1 MICKRCG
8 SELKPQAK
16 FCPKCGGKVEQT
28 KYCSNCGKA
37 LVSGVKFCNSCGT
50 PVAEAG
56 NDAPV
61 PKREDM
67 LLEGTA
73 KQDAPE
79 IVEAGNNADSSELKK
94 ETCTRTLDIFKT
106 ELKELGDEDNG
117 SKAVVLLFGTG
128 VFYKHFYPLL
138 RDDER
143 LLAIRHIQPKT
154 LFARYRRE
162 FVALTD
168 KRVIKFEKMQYFS
181 PRIKSL
187 FYEEIKEVKSDE
199 PSNAIS
205 GTFIGEKVCI
215 SSWDGH
221 QINMRMMGK
230 GEAKTLEDH
239 IMQEKQNH
247 GGALSK
253 AIPAEVSKPYIKKGK
268 GKKKVFIVG
277 GIIVAVLAVLIVWGM
292 GSTATELSEYI
303 PLARTDVMKFI
314 EQNGMEEFLENT
326 IYGNDDLAITLKDNG
341 NIDTLVID
349 TPRYSL
355 YGMRVGNKFTLEK
368 DGRRLTE
375 HNYGFIGEYGER
387 IVYGVWTGRDTPG
400 GDRMIAITLDSDAKI
415 IKLEYMHTGAQ
426 DLIENSDRSEDDE
439 VIPDTV
445 NDAEAYVSP
454 ESSERYLTREEI
466 SAMSDYEKLAVMY
479 EIAARHG
486 ATFMNVDDGEQWQEY
501 FNSKKWY
508 TPSVPIEEMDD
519 NVLNEYEM
527 ANIMKISDSVQG
539 VPDITNQDYMILPE
553 SGSRYLTYDDVVGLD
568 KGTLRLARNEIYA
581 RHGRKFQTED
591 LNEYFSKQPWYYGYL
606 SAEEFDDA
614 ILNEYEKAN
623 LDLIKAAESGASEG
637 DFVSQLK
644 PEDVADSV
652 YGSNNTG
659 VTMEVG
665 TYSDG
670 GQIYVVFS
678 NSNTE
683 LWRGEFNRYQN
694 LEYGGIALMF
704 NGRNAVTGEEDYLTV
719 EWITSDSIDFP
730 TVDYEFDTV
739 GISDTYSYAYNLTG
753 N

>member
-16 FCPKCGGKVEQT
+16 FCPKCGEKVE
-28 KYCSNCGKA
+28 KVRCCSNCGKA
-37 LVSGVKFCNSCGT
+37 LESGVKFCSSCGT

-61 PKREDM
+61 PRKEEAF
-67 LLEGTA
+67 LEETA
-73 KQDAPE
+73 KQDTPE
-79 IVEAGNNADSSELKK
+79 LVQAGNNADSSDLKK
-94 ETCTRTLDIFKT
+94 EIYARTLDTFKT

-143 LLAIRHIQPKT
+143 LLAIRHIQSKT
-154 LFARYRRE
+154 LFARYRKE

-181 PRIKSL
+181 PRVESL
-187 FYEEIKEVKSDE
+187 YYEEIKDVKADE

-215 SSWDGH
+215 SGWDGR
-221 QINMRMMGK
+221 QINMRMVGK
-230 GEAKTLEDH
+230 GEAKALEDH
-239 IMQEKQNH
+239 IMQEKKNH
-247 GGALSK
+247 GSSLPKKVSSEASK
-253 AIPAEVSKPYIKKGK
+253 TYVKKK
-268 GKKKVFIVG
+268 MGKKKAFIVG
-277 GIIVAVLAVLIVWGM
+277 GMIVAMLAVLIVWGI
-292 GSTATELSEYI
+292 GSTATEMSEYI
-303 PLARTDVMKFI
+303 PLARMDVMKFI
-314 EQNGMEEFLENT
+314 EKNNMEEIMADFL
-326 IYGNDDLAITLKDNG
+326 YGTDGLTITLNDNG
-341 NIDTLVID
+341 NIDSLIID
-349 TPRYSL
+349 SPEYSL
-355 YGMRVGNKFTLEK
+355 YGMRVGNEFTLEK

-415 IKLEYMHTGAQ
+415 IKLEFSHTGAQ
-426 DLIENSDRSEDDE
+426 DIIEDSERSEDNE
-439 VIPDTV
+439 IIPDII

-454 ESSERYLTREEI
+454 ESDKRDLTDEEI
-466 SAMSDYEKLAVMY
+466 AAMTDYEKLAVMY

-508 TPSVPIEEMDD
+508 TPSMPIEEMEDSM
-519 NVLNEYEM
+519 LNEYEM
-527 ANIMKISDSVQG
+527 ANIINISDSVQVATG
-539 VPDITNQDYMILPE
+539 ITDQDYMILPE
-553 SGSRYLTYDDVVGLD
+553 SGSRYLTYDDLAGLD
-568 KGTLRLARNEIYA
+568 KETLRLARNEIYA
-581 RHGRKFQTED
+581 RHGRKFETED
-591 LNEYFSKQPWYYGYL
+591 LNEYFSRQPWYLGYL

-614 ILNEYEKAN
+614 VLNEYEKAN
-623 LDLIKAAESGASEG
+623 LDLIKKVETGSAEG
-637 DFVSQLK
+637 DFASQLK
-644 PEDVADSV
+644 PEDVSDSV

-678 NSNTE
+678 DSSKE

-704 NGRNAVTGEEDYLTV
+704 NGRNAVTGEADYLTV
-719 EWITSDSIDFP
+719 EWITADSIDFP

-739 GISDTYSYAYNLTG
+739 GISDTYSYAYKLTG

>member
-16 FCPKCGGKVEQT
+16 FCPKCGEKVEQT
-28 KYCSNCGKA
+28 KYCSNCGKV
-37 LVSGVKFCNSCGT
+37 LESGVKFCSSCGT

-61 PKREDM
+61 PRREDM
-67 LLEGTA
+67 LLEETA
-73 KQDAPE
+73 KQDVPE
-79 IVEAGNNADSSELKK
+79 LVEAGNNADSSVLKK
-94 ETCTRTLDIFKT
+94 ETCARTLEAFKT

-128 VFYKHFYPLL
+128 VFYKYFYPLL

-143 LLAIRHIQPKT
+143 LLAIRHIQSKT
-154 LFARYRRE
+154 LFARYRKE

-181 PRIKSL
+181 PRVESL
-187 FYEEIKEVKSDE
+187 YYEEIKDVKVDE

-205 GTFIGEKVCI
+205 GAFIGEKVCI
-215 SSWDGH
+215 SGWDGR
-221 QINMRMMGK
+221 QINMRMVGK
-230 GEAKTLEDH
+230 GEAKALEDH

-247 GGALSK
+247 SGSLPK
-253 AIPAEVSKPYIKKGK
+253 AIPADVSKPYRKKRK

-277 GIIVAVLAVLIVWGM
+277 GIIVAVLAVMIVWGM

-314 EQNGMEEFLENT
+314 EKNNMEEIMADFL
-326 IYGNDDLAITLKDNG
+326 YGMDGLTITLNDNG
-341 NIDTLVID
+341 NIDSLIID
-349 TPRYSL
+349 SPEYSL
-355 YGMRVGNKFTLEK
+355 YGMRVGNEFSPK
-368 DGRRLTE
+368 DATRLTE
-375 HNYGFIGEYGER
+375 HGYSFTGDYTDR
-387 IVYGVWTGRDTPG
+387 IVVTNSKQVIGISIDTVH
-400 GDRMIAITLDSDAKI
+400 IIT
-415 IKLEYMHTGAQ
+415 KLEYMLTDAQ
-426 DLIENSDRSEDDE
+426 DVISEENATGDEALDTDNSTED
-439 VIPDTV
+439 
-445 NDAEAYVSP
+445 YFSP
-454 ESSERYLTREEI
+454 ESSNRYLTEEEI
-466 SAMSDYEKLAVMY
+466 SAMTDYEKIAVMY

-501 FNSKKWY
+501 FSSKNWY
-508 TPSVPIEEMDD
+508 TPSMPIEEMEDSI
-519 NVLNEYEM
+519 LNEYEM
-527 ANIMKISDSVQG
+527 ANIINISDSVQVATG
-539 VPDITNQDYMILPE
+539 VTDQDYMILPE
-553 SGSRYLTYDDVVGLD
+553 SGSRYLTYDDLAGLD
-568 KGTLRLARNEIYA
+568 KDTLRLARNEIYA
-581 RHGRKFQTED
+581 RHGRKFGTED
-591 LNEYFSKQPWYYGYL
+591 LNEYFSIQPWYLGYL

-614 ILNEYEKAN
+614 VLNEYEKAN
-623 LDLIKAAESGASEG
+623 LDLIKKVETGSAEG
-637 DFVSQLK
+637 DFASQLK
-644 PEDVADSV
+644 PEDVSDSV
-652 YGSNNTG
+652 YSSNNTG
-659 VTMEVG
+659 VAMEVG

-670 GQIYVVFS
+670 GQIYIVFS
-678 NSNTE
+678 NSSTE

-739 GISDTYSYAYNLTG
+739 GISDTYSYAYKLTG